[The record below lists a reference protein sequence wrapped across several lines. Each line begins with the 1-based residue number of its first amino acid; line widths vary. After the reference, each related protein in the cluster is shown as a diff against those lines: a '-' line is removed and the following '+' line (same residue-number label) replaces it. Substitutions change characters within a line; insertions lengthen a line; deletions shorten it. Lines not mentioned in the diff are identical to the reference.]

1 MCDSAAHR
9 PWRGS
14 SFFSRALAPASTLGS
29 GEAEGERLRPHAS
42 GQLREKPS
50 RDIQRQG
57 PEFLRG
63 PGHKVGAGGPGSL
76 SWSRRLPLPLSSRVV
91 KGRLPGADPGAG
103 LLGSAEP
110 TVRPS
115 PAASLLPSA
124 SLLGRVPG
132 ARGILLPLPAVLSER
147 GWCTFWP
154 GPRAEHFAA
163 KHLNRPLSTE
173 PWVPFPWVLASL
185 ALFGI

>member
-42 GQLREKPS
+42 GRLREKPS
-50 RDIQRQG
+50 RGIQRQG

-124 SLLGRVPG
+124 SLLGRV
-132 ARGILLPLPAVLSER
+132 
-147 GWCTFWP
+147 
-154 GPRAEHFAA
+154 
-163 KHLNRPLSTE
+163 TE
-173 PWVPFPWVLASL
+173 PGGFCSLCLLFFLKGGGAHFGQGHVQSTLLQSISIDLFPPRCGSPSPGCWLA
-185 ALFGI
+185 